1 MTDQTQQPI
10 DRLINEREVRALLG
24 GCGRTTVWRLSRAGA
39 LEIVKLGRATRY
51 RLRDVQKLID
61 DGIPELPRR

>member
-1 MTDQTQQPI
+1 MTDQMQGPS

-51 RLRDVQKLID
+51 RMSNVQKLINE
-61 DGIPELPRR
+61 GIPALPRR

>member
-1 MTDQTQQPI
+1 MAAQSQEPI
-10 DRLINEREVRALLG
+10 DRPISERELRTLLG

-51 RLRDVQKLID
+51 RMRDMQRLID
-61 DGIPELPRR
+61 EGIRELPRY

>member
-1 MTDQTQQPI
+1 MTDQMQGPI

-51 RLRDVQKLID
+51 RMSNVQKLINE
-61 DGIPELPRR
+61 GIPALPRR